1 MNCDQIWSG
10 SNITDLLSAVL
21 PNRKNFSPAYRD
33 QFLKILS
40 AFNTPDE
47 FVKNKNLI
55 SQYRQMKLAPP
66 GIQLQSNSNY
76 NNDTDDDDFE
86 TNLPTFSNTPKLKKK
101 LKRISKVRRKT
112 TPKTK
117 LLSIYK

>member
-1 MNCDQIWSG
+1 MS
-10 SNITDLLSAVL
+10 TVL
-21 PNRKNFSPAYRD
+21 RNRKNFSPAYRD
-33 QFLKILS
+33 QFLKTLA

-76 NNDTDDDDFE
+76 NNDTDNDDFE
-86 TNLPTFSNTPKLKKK
+86 INLQTFTNTPKLKKK